1 MMFLIQFINSC
12 VSPIIEILCPSF
24 FSQSLHVRDI
34 VRDSLE
40 KDPVD
45 RTPEDI
51 EILLEFTQKLEAF
64 NHMTM
69 AVRRALCKGK
79 ILNLVPYTDGK
90 LSFPLDFFT
99 TECLILSLG
108 QFGTIGNKWDNFGK
122 RFNRSADS

>member
-1 MMFLIQFINSC
+1 MMFLLQFINSC
-12 VSPIIEILCPSF
+12 VSPIIEILCPTF

-34 VRDSLE
+34 VQDSLE

-79 ILNLVPYTDGK
+79 IFNLVKSTQYKK
-90 LSFPLDFFT
+90 LAPNDLRFT
-99 TECLILSLG
+99 H
-108 QFGTIGNKWDNFGK
+108 
-122 RFNRSADS
+122 

>member
-1 MMFLIQFINSC
+1 MMFLLQFINCC
-12 VSPIIEILCPSF
+12 VSPIIETLCPTF

-79 ILNLVPYTDGK
+79 ILNLK
-90 LSFPLDFFT
+90 LNLPKKVLFFRKQISF
-99 TECLILSLG
+99 S
-108 QFGTIGNKWDNFGK
+108 GNFC
-122 RFNRSADS
+122 